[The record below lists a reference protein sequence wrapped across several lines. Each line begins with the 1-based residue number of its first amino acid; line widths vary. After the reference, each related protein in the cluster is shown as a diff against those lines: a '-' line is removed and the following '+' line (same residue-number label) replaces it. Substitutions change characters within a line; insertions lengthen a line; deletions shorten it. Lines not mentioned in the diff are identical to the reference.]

1 MATGAARWS
10 KLTRSSS
17 IIVLLVAVA
26 LAMAPIAHQSDDL
39 TRNTTDQRPDYQYPI
54 PPSGRPGGGGSRS
67 PHGRGGGGSH
77 SPNGPPCTSC
87 PYPGACPWCHVR

>member
-1 MATGAARWS
+1 MATVAACWS

-39 TRNTTDQRPDYQYPI
+39 TTNMTDQ
-54 PPSGRPGGGGSRS
+54 SPGKSSLGTGWK
-67 PHGRGGGGSH
+67 PALV
-77 SPNGPPCTSC
+77 PVLQPVL
-87 PYPGACPWCHVR
+87 GAIFMNMDFTRC

>member
-1 MATGAARWS
+1 MILFDLLDVVHT
-10 KLTRSSS
+10 LT
-17 IIVLLVAVA
+17 IVSFVV
-26 LAMAPIAHQSDDL
+26 
-39 TRNTTDQRPDYQYPI
+39 DYQYPI

-67 PHGRGGGGSH
+67 PHGPGGGGSH

>member
-1 MATGAARWS
+1 MATVAACWS

-39 TRNTTDQRPDYQYPI
+39 TTNMTDQSPA
-54 PPSGRPGGGGSRS
+54 GTGVGGHHS
-67 PHGRGGGGSH
+67 PHD
-77 SPNGPPCTSC
+77 PPCTSC
-87 PYPGACPWCHVR
+87 PYPGASPWCHVR